1 MVRKGVLLAGGRS
14 IEVELAGEWEVVDSL
29 VNDVIE
35 WSMSS
40 LLVV

>member
-14 IEVELAGEWEVVDSL
+14 IEVKLAGEWEVVDSL